1 MDKRLERI
9 LPRVQKPARYVGGEF
24 NAIMK
29 DKSKVDTR
37 IAFCFP
43 DTYEIG
49 MSNLGMRILYGVMNN
64 MEGVWCER
72 CYAPWGDMEE
82 EMRKADMPLFAL
94 ESGDPITDFDI
105 VAFSVGYEMAFPAIL
120 NMLDLAG
127 IPIHSAERTG
137 LTPLVIGPGVK
148 TGMDIKYDN
157 PREVGAD
164 RIVNAVAA
172 YEKFGGPVIII
183 DFGTATT
190 FCAVDK
196 KGTYLGGAICPGI
209 GISTDALVQRTA
221 KLPRIEVVRTD
232 KVICRNTV
240 ESMQAGVFYGF
251 VGQVDGIV
259 ARMRKELGC
268 KAKVVATGGL
278 AVIVAPA
285 TDAIDVVEPMLTL
298 EGLRIIYD
306 RNR

>member
-1 MDKRLERI
+1 MLLVIDVGNTNIVLGIFKDQELVDHWRVSTDRLRTTDEYGVLIRHLFYLNGVNSEEIDAIIISSVVPPVMPTLERMC
-9 LPRVQKPARYVGGEF
+9 QRYF
-24 NAIMK
+24 
-29 DKSKVDTR
+29 
-37 IAFCFP
+37 
-43 DTYEIG
+43 
-49 MSNLGMRILYGVMNN
+49 
-64 MEGVWCER
+64 
-72 CYAPWGDMEE
+72 
-82 EMRKADMPLFAL
+82 
-94 ESGDPITDFDI
+94 
-105 VAFSVGYEMAFPAIL
+105 
-120 NMLDLAG
+120 
-127 IPIHSAERTG
+127 G

-221 KLPRIEVVRTD
+221 KRPRIEVVQAE

-259 ARMRKELGC
+259 TRMRRELGC

-298 EGLRIIYD
+298 EGLKIIYD
-306 RNR
+306 RNN